1 MLEALKSRGF
11 IPDAF
16 APLVDL
22 AADKAAPFFGIGM
35 GHLLLA
41 SLSEAME
48 HENLLETEAFWDDVQ
63 FAVAS
68 LAGVTYTRVKS
79 ASGAEPPTYP
89 TSDFPSDYEEFPPAS
104 DGESVGQD

>member
-22 AADKAAPFFGIGM
+22 AADKAAPFFGIGL
-35 GHLLLA
+35 GHLLLS

-48 HENLLETEAFWDDVQ
+48 HENLLETEAFWDDIQ
-63 FAVAS
+63 QAVAA
-68 LAGVTYTRVKS
+68 LPGVTYTPVKS
-79 ASGAEPPTYP
+79 ARPSVEPP
-89 TSDFPSDYEEFPPAS
+89 PSPAIAFPPHS
-104 DGESVGQD
+104 